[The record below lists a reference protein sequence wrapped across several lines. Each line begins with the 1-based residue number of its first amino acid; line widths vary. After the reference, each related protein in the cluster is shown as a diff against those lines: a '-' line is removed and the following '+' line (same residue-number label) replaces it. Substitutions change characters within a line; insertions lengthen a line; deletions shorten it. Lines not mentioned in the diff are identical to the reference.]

1 MIVGVKICEAKD
13 TIKKYE
19 DLGYKFVSEENVGE
33 GYLKLIFRDPIV
45 PEETHNDEYMDE
57 YCDGYD
63 DGWNSLRK
71 KILGEDE
78 ENK

>member
-33 GYLKLIFRDPIV
+33 GYLKLIFQDPIV
-45 PEETHNDEYMDE
+45 PEENNRI
-57 YCDGYD
+57 
-63 DGWNSLRK
+63 WSSK
-71 KILGEDE
+71 
-78 ENK
+78 

>member
-45 PEETHNDEYMDE
+45 PEENNTTEIRRN
-57 YCDGYD
+57 
-63 DGWNSLRK
+63 
-71 KILGEDE
+71 
-78 ENK
+78 